1 MIMASN
7 THTRVFA
14 LSPHPDDVAIGI
26 GGLLNRLAA
35 RTDIR
40 TTVIQIAFAES
51 SSRGQQEAAYCATR
65 GFEAVFLGLGTDSH
79 SYVHGLQPATVYR
92 ALRSIVTDADLLLA
106 PHDRESHPD
115 HVAVAL
121 AAARLDAPTAYYEV
135 WSPLNLPEAGYA
147 AATAAVALSPAEHED
162 KLAGIRMF
170 GTDNDFAFFSQ
181 LVHNLT
187 NYRWVSLSM
196 YLRATAQITRLPPM
210 CRHIELL
217 RIRQVTSRRVLE
229 LFDYLAEDRV

>member
-1 MIMASN
+1 MAPIA
-7 THTRVFA
+7 HTRVFA

-35 RTDIR
+35 RTDIS
-40 TTVIQIAFAES
+40 TTVVQIAFAEDTT
-51 SSRGQQEAAYCATR
+51 RGQEEAAYCAAR
-65 GFEAVFLGLGTDSH
+65 GFDAVFLGLGADPH
-79 SYVHGLQPATVYR
+79 SYVHGLEPASIYR
-92 ALRSIVTDADLLLA
+92 ALHTVVTDADLLLT

-121 AAARLDAPTAYYEV
+121 AAARLNAPMACYEV
-135 WSPLNLPEAGYA
+135 WSPLNLPEAGYS
-147 AATAAVALSPAEHED
+147 AATAAVALSPEEHED

-170 GTDNDFAFFSQ
+170 GTDSDFFFFSK
-181 LVHNLT
+181 LVHHLT

-196 YLRATAQITRLPPM
+196 HLRAMGQITRLPPA

-217 RIRQVTSRRVLE
+217 RLRHVTSPHVLE
-229 LFDYLAEDRV
+229 LFDYLAKDGV